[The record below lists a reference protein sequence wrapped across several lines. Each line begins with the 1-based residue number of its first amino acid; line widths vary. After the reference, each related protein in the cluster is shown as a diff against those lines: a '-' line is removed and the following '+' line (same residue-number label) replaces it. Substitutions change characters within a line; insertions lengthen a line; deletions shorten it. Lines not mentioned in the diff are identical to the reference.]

1 MRFICLFAAAL
12 LAACSSQP
20 QQTANYLLR
29 ADIPATS
36 GKQLA
41 ASTVAFNAIRVATYI
56 EQPGLVLA
64 TGDGRI
70 HAARNHQWA
79 EPLQVSLRRFLANEV
94 SAASGMDVSATVLP
108 TTVTRVNLTVD
119 QLHGD
124 GQGAALLV
132 AYWEVETGAQVSSYE
147 FAQSQTLASDGY
159 DALVRA
165 EEALLRQLA
174 AAIAASIKAG

>member
-108 TTVTRVNLTVD
+108 TTASRINLTVD

-132 AYWEVETGAQVSSYE
+132 AYWEVETGAQVSSYQ

-165 EEALLRQLA
+165 EEELLRQLA